1 MEASFF
7 QSQLHHL
14 LWIDWVFILEES
26 RKTKK
31 NLEKLRIYQLDH
43 DCLDQVGFLHTS
55 GSWSNMQKVLF
66 MLPCFLASCT
76 CSVESNSVQSVFTVI
91 LQLMVPMLPYSLVSC
106 EVETCCVLMFL
117 VRLRSHSLLLPNV
130 SFT

>member
-1 MEASFF
+1 
-7 QSQLHHL
+7 
-14 LWIDWVFILEES
+14 
-26 RKTKK
+26 
-31 NLEKLRIYQLDH
+31 
-43 DCLDQVGFLHTS
+43 
-55 GSWSNMQKVLF
+55 MQKMLF

-76 CSVESNSVQSVFTVI
+76 CSVESNSVQSLFTVI